1 MEIFATAIPALNDAW
16 ALILQP
22 VVLGY
27 LFLGVVMGLAVGVFP
42 GLGGIA
48 GLSLLLPFMFGMD
61 PILGL
66 ALMIG
71 MVAVVPTSDT
81 FASVLMGIPG
91 SSASQ
96 ATVLDGFPMA
106 KKGEAARA
114 LSAAFA
120 SSLFGG
126 LIGATF
132 LTVFILVARPIVLAF
147 GLPEMLMITILGL
160 SMVAILAGRIAFKG
174 LAAAGL
180 GLMVGTIGEADAGG
194 SLRMATYDIPY
205 LTDGLKLVIVGLGI
219 FAIPEI
225 VSLLR
230 QDRSIAKGAS
240 LGAGW
245 ADGVKDWF
253 ANIWLSVRCSIIGVV
268 VGIIPGLGG
277 SVVDWIA
284 YGHTVQ
290 TTKDKSGFGQGEVR
304 GVIGPESSN
313 NAKEGGGL
321 VPTLLFGIPGSG
333 SMAIFIGAVALLGSG
348 DIEVG
353 PGMLKSNLD
362 ITYSIV
368 WLLALANV
376 LGTVLCIAASGG
388 IAKLTTIRFTY
399 LAPFLFMLISFA
411 AFQSGQNFEDL
422 LALFVIGLV
431 GIFLRRFDWSRP
443 AFLIGF
449 VLSNPVEKFTNQ
461 AFQIASFRF
470 RKSFEDGIDYIF
482 SPIVIVLI
490 IVTVL
495 SVVLGIRQAKTIM
508 ADGEIQSGSKRA
520 PLVFLLVIAS
530 YLTFALINASMIPDY
545 NMTDKV
551 IPLFVGGTALLCCVV
566 LLIQMMR
573 RPERDVIFADKE
585 VAGEDADAPYGLWTT
600 LAWFAA
606 LIAAT
611 WFVGFILA
619 LVGFLITFLRV
630 RAGSG
635 WLKTLTLTATGICF
649 MCLMAG
655 ALNRDFP
662 PGLLQGAV
670 DLPWPLR

>member
-1 MEIFATAIPALNDAW
+1 MDVFLNSIPALSDAF

-22 VVLGY
+22 QVLGY
-27 LFLGVVMGLAVGVFP
+27 LVLGVVMGLCIGVFP

-96 ATVLDGFPMA
+96 ATVLDGFPLA
-106 KKGEAARA
+106 KKGQAARA

-126 LIGATF
+126 LMGACF

-160 SMVAILAGRIAFKG
+160 SMVAILAGRVALKG

-180 GLMVGTIGEADAGG
+180 GILVGTIGEASAGG

-205 LTDGLKLVIVGLGI
+205 LADGLKLVIVGLGI

-225 VSLLR
+225 ISLLR
-230 QDRSIAKGAS
+230 QDSSISRAEK
-240 LGAGW
+240 LGGSW
-245 ADGVKDWF
+245 FDGIKDWWQ
-253 ANIWLSVRCSIIGVV
+253 NIWLSFRCSIIGVV
-268 VGIIPGLGG
+268 VGVIPGLGG

-284 YGHTVQ
+284 YGHSVQ
-290 TTKDKSGFGQGEVR
+290 TTKDKSNFGKGEIR

-348 DIEVG
+348 QIEVG
-353 PGMLKSNLD
+353 PAMLKNNLD

-376 LGTVLCIAASGG
+376 VGTLFCIAASGG
-388 IAKLTTIRFTY
+388 IARLTTIRFT
-399 LAPFLFMLISFA
+399 LVAPFLFMLISFA

-422 LALFVIGLV
+422 IALFALGLL

-449 VLSNPVEKFTNQ
+449 VLSSPVEKFMNQ

-470 RKSFEDGIDYIF
+470 RESAEAGYAYVF

-490 IVTVL
+490 IITVV
-495 SVVLGIRQAKTIM
+495 SVVLGLRQAKTIM
-508 ADGEIQSGSKRA
+508 AEGDIQSGSKRA
-520 PLVFLLVIAS
+520 PMVFLLAV
-530 YLTFALINASMIPDY
+530 LTYAIFAYANAYAISDRL
-545 NMTDKV
+545 MTDKI
-551 IPLFVGGTALLCCVV
+551 IPLIIAGITIFCCLIVF
-566 LLIQMMR
+566 IQMIR
-573 RPERDVIFADKE
+573 AKETDVLFADRE
-585 VAGEDADAPYGLWTT
+585 FFGEDADAPYGLWST
-600 LAWFAA
+600 LAWFGA
-606 LIAAT
+606 LLALTGI
-611 WFVGFILA
+611 FGFIIALA
-619 LVGFLITFLRV
+619 LFLVSFLHV
-630 RAGSG
+630 RGG
-635 WLKTLTLTATGICF
+635 LRWLHALVYSATGIAF
-649 MCLMAG
+649 MLFMAW
-655 ALNRDFP
+655 ALGRDFP
-662 PGLLQGAV
+662 PGLLQSYFS
-670 DLPWPLR
+670 LPWPFT